1 MRFFVTALA
10 LAFLSVWIGWW
21 TDFGAAFVFWAVLC
35 FVAWFLKPVPKG
47 ISRAVRF
54 MKKFSRRKTKP
65 KKVVATNTGAPQRTT
80 EIHHHHYGINP
91 QQLFG
96 MFSSHPVQSYPQ
108 EPDPRVLG
116 IPQYGEQYLNHRRI
130 YDAEAIDV

>member
-21 TDFGAAFVFWAVLC
+21 TDFGAAFVFWAVIC
-35 FVAWFLKPVPKG
+35 FVLWFLKPVPKG
-47 ISRAVRF
+47 ISRTVGF
-54 MKKFSRRKTKP
+54 MKKFSRHKNKSKAVAASSR
-65 KKVVATNTGAPQRTT
+65 VVPQQKT

-91 QQLFG
+91 QQLFS
-96 MFSSHPVQSYPQ
+96 MFSARPAQSYPQ
-108 EPDPRVLG
+108 EPDPSLLG

-130 YDAEAIDV
+130 YDAEVIDV